1 MTLRLLTLFCCLSFT
16 LMTSAQM
23 SGGQI
28 RRPSPHFSQN
38 NQATKKKPVSSNSNY
53 IKIKNGWGVENV
65 TFENGVAYKYE
76 GEFKDGK
83 YNGKGTMTFAD
94 GRVYKGE
101 FKDGEWNGRGIQ
113 YNADGTKWYDGEFKD
128 GKYNGKGTMTSAE
141 GAVYEGEFKDGE
153 WNGHG
158 KCTWP
163 DGDVYEGEFKDGNLN
178 GHGKRTWP
186 DGHVY
191 EGEFKDGKFNGKG
204 VEMWPE
210 EKRENYA
217 FKLECN
223 YINDKAEGVGI
234 WYYNDHTYRKCIFQD
249 GKAVKIIEEGTW
261 K

>member
-53 IKIKNGWGVENV
+53 IKIKNGWGVENG
-65 TFENGVAYKYE
+65 THENGVAYKYE

-163 DGDVYEGEFKDGNLN
+163 DG
-178 GHGKRTWP
+178 
-186 DGHVY
+186 HVY

-223 YINDKAEGVGI
+223 YINDKAEGVVI